1 MVGRRLSPRGAIV
14 RRILR
19 RACESLDPPVREFY
33 KRVGA
38 YVLGRFS
45 YFRDMR
51 AVFVCLGRGAYV
63 ALSPLT
69 SVPDAERPFVHCGRA
84 YYLYFCSALF
94 RGFPRGARVG
104 P

>member
-1 MVGRRLSPRGAIV
+1 MVGRRLSPRGKVV

-19 RACESLDPPVREFY
+19 RACESLDPPVRELY

-38 YVLGRFS
+38 YALGCFP
-45 YFRDMR
+45 YFGNRR
-51 AVFVCLGRGAYV
+51 AVFVRLGRGAYV
-63 ALSPLT
+63 ALSPRA

-84 YYLYFCSALF
+84 YFLYFCFALF